1 MNTMSGCHF
10 SPPQQVNS
18 DRSNS
23 YSGSIQNPRPV
34 HSNTFDFKPEKGDQV
49 RAALRPL
56 AGALVEQPADLD
68 DLMVCKGTLTP
79 HKLRPSGTPQHLF
92 HLPAART
99 DSFPAMACDGCSHGS
114 GFGAVRGGSAGKA
127 GRSAVG
133 DGSSADFRKRESPE
147 ATRVIP
153 PRTSIT

>member
-34 HSNTFDFKPEKGDQV
+34 HSNTFDFKPEKGDPV

-56 AGALVEQPADLD
+56 ADRPVEPDAAPHTRL
-68 DLMVCKGTLTP
+68 GSTRTLSEDN
-79 HKLRPSGTPQHLF
+79 LRPSCTPQHLIY
-92 HLPAART
+92 LPRARN
-99 DSFPAMACDGCSHGS
+99 
-114 GFGAVRGGSAGKA
+114 
-127 GRSAVG
+127 
-133 DGSSADFRKRESPE
+133 E
-147 ATRVIP
+147 
-153 PRTSIT
+153 

>member
-56 AGALVEQPADLD
+56 AGALVEPPPDTDNPL
-68 DLMVCKGTLTP
+68 VCHVILTLP
-79 HKLRPSGTPQHLF
+79 QIRPSDPPKPVLHLRP
-92 HLPAART
+92 
-99 DSFPAMACDGCSHGS
+99 
-114 GFGAVRGGSAGKA
+114 
-127 GRSAVG
+127 
-133 DGSSADFRKRESPE
+133 
-147 ATRVIP
+147 P
-153 PRTSIT
+153 PL

>member
-56 AGALVEQPADLD
+56 AGALVGQPHAMGALI
-68 DLMVCKGTLTP
+68 VSNGTLP
-79 HKLRPSGTPQHLF
+79 HHKLRPFDTPHHLF
-92 HLPAART
+92 QLPAAHT
-99 DSFPAMACDGCSHGS
+99 PDFPALAYNAC
-114 GFGAVRGGSAGKA
+114 
-127 GRSAVG
+127 
-133 DGSSADFRKRESPE
+133 
-147 ATRVIP
+147 I
-153 PRTSIT
+153 

>member
-34 HSNTFDFKPEKGDQV
+34 HSNTFDFKPEKGDPV

-68 DLMVCKGTLTP
+68 DLMVCSHINFDRPAHPNIFFICPQPVPIPFRRWLATDVATEADLALYVADRLAKPDARQWAMVVPLT
-79 HKLRPSGTPQHLF
+79 SV
-92 HLPAART
+92 
-99 DSFPAMACDGCSHGS
+99 S
-114 GFGAVRGGSAGKA
+114 VKA
-127 GRSAVG
+127 LKQLA
-133 DGSSADFRKRESPE
+133 
-147 ATRVIP
+147 
-153 PRTSIT
+153 

>member
-34 HSNTFDFKPEKGDQV
+34 HSNTFDFKPEKGDPV

-68 DLMVCKGTLTP
+68 ALIVCNGKLTP
-79 HKLRPSGTPQHLF
+79 HKLRPSGTPQHPF
-92 HLPAART
+92 H
-99 DSFPAMACDGCSHGS
+99 FPPVHPDPM
-114 GFGAVRGGSAGKA
+114 
-127 GRSAVG
+127 
-133 DGSSADFRKRESPE
+133 P
-147 ATRVIP
+147 
-153 PRTSIT
+153 